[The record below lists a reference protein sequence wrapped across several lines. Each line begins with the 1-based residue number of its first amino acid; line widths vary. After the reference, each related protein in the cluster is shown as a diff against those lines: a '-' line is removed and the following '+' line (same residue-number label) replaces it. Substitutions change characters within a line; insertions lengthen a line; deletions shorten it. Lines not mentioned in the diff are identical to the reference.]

1 MATASFQLPRRK
13 TDLMT
18 TTRSQTTL
26 AFCTLCLLSAA
37 CLALT
42 WTNATTA
49 LQDSPATP
57 NAAIKALM
65 DGNARY
71 VAGAPESAN
80 PPSARGNLV
89 TTHAP
94 FAAIVRCADARV
106 SPEIC
111 FDATLGSLFV
121 NGVAGN
127 IITPEIIASFEY
139 AVGTLGAKVI
149 VVMGH
154 RHCGAVEVAIKM
166 RNKSDQLPGSLPML
180 IDQIIVPC
188 ALDADPNDVQ
198 AYEHEAVICNANKG
212 VDQLTVRSPVL
223 AKAVKS
229 GDLKIIAGV
238 QDLATGKFT
247 ITKQ

>member
-1 MATASFQLPRRK
+1 
-13 TDLMT
+13 MT
-18 TTRSQTTL
+18 RLSQVGLALLTL
-26 AFCTLCLLSAA
+26 SLVSAA
-37 CLALT
+37 GLALT
-42 WTNATTA
+42 SNMTA
-49 LQDSPATP
+49 VHDGPATP
-57 NAAIKALM
+57 DEAIKALM

-71 VAGAPESAN
+71 VAGTPQSVN
-80 PPSARGNLV
+80 PPAAREALA

-154 RHCGAVEVAIKM
+154 RHCGAVEVAIQM
-166 RNKSDQLPGSLPML
+166 RNKTDQLPGSLPML

-188 ALDADPNDVQ
+188 ALDANPDDVQ

-212 VDQLTVRSPVL
+212 VDQLTARSPL
-223 AKAVKS
+223 IAEAVKN

-238 QDLATGKFT
+238 QDLTTGKFT